1 MPSFVDRS
9 PPFETAAGG
18 IVQERKNI
26 IVPMQNLAFTQESSP
41 PRPMSV
47 ARKGNKQAKVL
58 FDFDGEN
65 SNELTSNGF

>member
-26 IVPMQNLAFTQESSP
+26 IVPMQNLAFIQESSP

-47 ARKGNKQAKVL
+47 ANKQAKVL